1 MSNIVVLTGGGT
13 AGHVAPNLALVPAL
27 QKQGYEVHYI
37 GEKGGMEE
45 GLAAAVPGV
54 VFHPIH
60 AGKLRRYFS
69 LKNLRDA
76 FRVVEGCRDANC
88 IIRALRPRVIFSK
101 GGFVTVPVCRAGKK
115 YGVPVVLHESDLTPG
130 LANRMSLKYAKKVL
144 VTFED
149 TLPHTGGKGVYTGT
163 PIRPELYEGD
173 RARGLAFCGFSGE
186 KPVLL
191 VMGGSQGAQAVN
203 EALWSVLPRLLTTF
217 DVAHL
222 CGKGKVNESL
232 TGTPGY
238 RQFEYVG
245 PELKDVFAASAIA
258 LSRAGANSI
267 FEFLALALPAL
278 LVPLPRA
285 QSRGDQILNA
295 RYFEKKGFALCL
307 EQEELTGES
316 LLSSLFALYRG
327 RERYRAAMKAEPNA
341 DGTQAVLREILSAA
355 GEA

>member
-13 AGHVAPNLALVPAL
+13 AGHVAPNLALGPGAA
-27 QKQGYEVHYI
+27 EA
-37 GEKGGMEE
+37 
-45 GLAAAVPGV
+45 GLRGPLHRRKRGHGRRPGRRSAGV

-191 VMGGSQGAQAVN
+191 VM
-203 EALWSVLPRLLTTF
+203 
-217 DVAHL
+217 
-222 CGKGKVNESL
+222 
-232 TGTPGY
+232 
-238 RQFEYVG
+238 
-245 PELKDVFAASAIA
+245 AAA
-258 LSRAGANSI
+258 RARR
-267 FEFLALALPAL
+267 P
-278 LVPLPRA
+278 
-285 QSRGDQILNA
+285 
-295 RYFEKKGFALCL
+295 
-307 EQEELTGES
+307 
-316 LLSSLFALYRG
+316 
-327 RERYRAAMKAEPNA
+327 
-341 DGTQAVLREILSAA
+341 
-355 GEA
+355 